1 MNKQFTKVA
10 LVMVMLSLTGCAGV
24 AKRQVNKDQV
34 PQTAPQVRQII
45 EDLRSKDPVSR
56 EDLGTNLVTP
66 TDGDRINDI
75 FTHSITVDPTQ
86 FRHPNWELF
95 NISTSLV
102 NVNIADF
109 FTLLEQIVG
118 VNFIVGDDVKGD
130 LTFDIK
136 DMRWSQ
142 AVETVM
148 SSKQLVSYISE
159 DGRHVRV
166 HSIDFATKR
175 SETIKKILDLN
186 TSEATARRALLQKST
201 SMIRIFYSKA
211 DQIVK
216 TLNEVINGSSGAS
229 STKSAE
235 GGPSTGATFTV
246 ESRTN
251 SIIVQ
256 ATSDDMDWIKKTIAA
271 IDKPSK
277 QILVEAFIVEGRDNF
292 TQELGTRLGVAG
304 VAAGKSGA
312 GPFAVSGL
320 GSAMTT
326 SVNEMGEILSSIG
339 NVSGQGL
346 SNTVT
351 GGLGLFATSGLN
363 QLKIELLGMQREGLT
378 KILSNPR
385 LFIMD
390 NEQAEITDGVQ
401 IPYPIS
407 GDNGV
412 TYEFKDA
419 ALKLEVKP
427 SIVGDGNIF
436 IEVVVNKDSPNYS
449 TNPPAIDKRE
459 VKTKLLIKDGGV
471 AMLGG
476 INSSTITSTDNGVP
490 LLSKIPGL
498 GYLFKATEQ
507 INDKRQLYI
516 FLAPAA
522 I

>member
-1 MNKQFTKVA
+1 MNKHVSKITLVIAA
-10 LVMVMLSLTGCAGV
+10 LAITGCAGV
-24 AKRQVNKDQV
+24 AKRQVSKDQV

-66 TDGDRINDI
+66 AESDRINDI
-75 FTHSITVDPTQ
+75 FTRSSTVDSTQ
-86 FRHPNWELF
+86 FKHPSWKVF
-95 NISTSLV
+95 NVSTTLV

-118 VNFIVGDDVKGD
+118 VNFIVGDEVKGD

-136 DMRWSQ
+136 DMNWTQ

-148 SSKQLVSYISE
+148 TSKQLVSYISE

-166 HSIDFATKR
+166 HTIDFATKR
-175 SETIKKILDLN
+175 SETMKKILDLN
-186 TSEATARRALLQKST
+186 SSEAAARRALLQKST

-216 TLNEVINGSSGAS
+216 TLNEVINGASGSAS
-229 STKSAE
+229 PKAGEGSA
-235 GGPSTGATFTV
+235 PTGATFTV

-251 SIIVQ
+251 SVIVQ

-292 TQELGTRLGVAG
+292 TQELGTRLGIAG
-304 VAAGKSGA
+304 RAARYSGLE
-312 GPFAVSGL
+312 PTTVSGL
-320 GSAMTT
+320 GSQMTT

-339 NVSGQGL
+339 NASGQAL
-346 SNTVT
+346 ANTAF

-363 QLKIELLGMQREGLT
+363 QLKIELLGMQRDGLT

-390 NEQAEITDGVQ
+390 NEQAQITDGVQ
-401 IPYPIS
+401 IPYPVA
-407 GDNGV
+407 GDGGV

-427 SIVGDGNIF
+427 SIVGDGNIY
-436 IEVVVNKDSPNYS
+436 IEVIVNKDSPNYS
-449 TNPPAIDKRE
+449 TTPPAIDKRE

-476 INSSTITSTDNGVP
+476 INSSTVTSTDTGVP
-490 LLSKIPGL
+490 LLSKIPGI
-498 GYLFKATEQ
+498 GNFFKATEQ